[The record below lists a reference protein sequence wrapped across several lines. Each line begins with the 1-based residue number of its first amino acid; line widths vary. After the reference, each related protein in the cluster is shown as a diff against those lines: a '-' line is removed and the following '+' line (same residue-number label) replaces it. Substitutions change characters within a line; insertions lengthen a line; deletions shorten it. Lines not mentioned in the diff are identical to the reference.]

1 MKMSILEFE
10 YKSIR
15 KISSLK
21 LSFSAENG
29 VPIKNNFVMMA
40 NGTGKTTT
48 MNLIKGLLD
57 QSAIHWDEET
67 IRSFAPTTS
76 SSSTGEFSMT
86 VKFDEKTYKYFL
98 VLDYANGTTKIE
110 TLAPP
115 TGRDAGLR
123 LPESLKG
130 IFTAEFVSRFVF
142 DGEQAKKSMDRS
154 SNEADETI
162 RYLYRLDELDEIL
175 AMNNSILSAI
185 QSAEGGNQ
193 GTDQAL
199 RNLRT
204 RQAKVKNAIDRLTK
218 KQNYLKKQKQQ
229 AIDQKKEKE
238 AKRHELDKNFGDLN
252 AQKNEIIHSQERNRG
267 NIDVKVAEI
276 LSLVKL
282 PFLISE
288 SLCARM
294 HDLGAGMTKL
304 KLPKNSS
311 KDFFS
316 ELADAKE
323 CVCGR
328 CIGTAERAA
337 ILRNAERY
345 LGSEHQ
351 AVLNSVKSTLMDSVY
366 DDRLKIK
373 LEEMGKLEEEKT
385 TLAARYK
392 DIDDKLIKAGGEQ
405 VEQLQGEIDN
415 LNSTIGALDSQL
427 NVIESKDESDLS
439 LNEENNLYKA
449 TKAAADYEAKIAS
462 TTKTNVALQKKQIVE
477 NLINK
482 IRTEA
487 TKALK
492 SEIIRKTNEKVS
504 RVITDDNIE
513 IESIDGYI
521 KLKNRDGASEGQTL
535 GVGYCFLGTLFEDSE
550 LEFPFVIDSPT
561 GKMDFDKRQAVAEII
576 PVVFNQMIAFV
587 QSAEV
592 ERFADQF
599 YGQSESQFL
608 TVVASKETGL
618 VDVHTGKDYFD
629 SYQSG
634 TEKNPEG
641 PPNGSDH
648 VIRGGSWLTD
658 EKKCRVISRDHKLPT
673 CRDNSIGLRLL
684 LNNLK

>member
-21 LSFSAENG
+21 LSFSTENG

-337 ILRNAERY
+337 ILCNAERY

-629 SYQSG
+629 SYQREHKG
-634 TEKNPEG
+634 
-641 PPNGSDH
+641 
-648 VIRGGSWLTD
+648 D
-658 EKKCRVISRDHKLPT
+658 EE
-673 CRDNSIGLRLL
+673 
-684 LNNLK
+684 